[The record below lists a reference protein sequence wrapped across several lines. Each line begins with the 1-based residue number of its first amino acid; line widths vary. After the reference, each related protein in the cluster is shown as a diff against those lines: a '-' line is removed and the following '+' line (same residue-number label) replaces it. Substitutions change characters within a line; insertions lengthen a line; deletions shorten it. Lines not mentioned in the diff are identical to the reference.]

1 MQIIFDTNNCKTD
14 AEFMRD
20 LVNFYTAIEK
30 IPTDDTSEELQEEL
44 IQELEFPEDANC
56 EALVS
61 ENRYI
66 FVGGGDSQLQSE
78 WVQMLISKIN
88 SYKIV
93 VIENGLICH
102 ISDWSSFGNVD
113 AVIYSR
119 DSAFEYLSKLDPN
132 TYEKTLIILK
142 GICDFELHYGE
153 LFYGLINRI
162 KDCENIS
169 VIGLCDN
176 MFTTSILETGYF
188 PLRILFNT
196 DDTVYSMSMIDSDEG
211 LWLKDSNFLIY
222 NKSTGEKILGLSKI
236 SEKQEMLEL

>member
-1 MQIIFDTNNCKTD
+1 MQIIFDTNNFKTD
-14 AEFMRD
+14 VEFMRD
-20 LVNFYTAIEK
+20 LINFYTAIEK
-30 IPTDDTSEELQEEL
+30 VPTDDTTEEVQEEL
-44 IQELEFPEDANC
+44 IQELEFPEYTDC

-61 ENRYI
+61 KNRYI

-78 WVQMLISKIN
+78 WIQMLISKIN

-196 DDTVYSMSMIDSDEG
+196 DNTVYSMSMIDSDEG